1 MLDAGRIDLRRTHPQ
16 APPLATEHALEALI
30 PRDRAAVPALAA
42 SFTRHHHHRGHHFR
56 PASGHNSFDIL
67 DYLNTIMS
75 MTPPPVIGEL
85 QAFKARFFKA
95 LAHPVRIRIVEL
107 LVASHRSVQEL
118 QAALALDQSSVSQH
132 LAVLRANQVV
142 TARKEGASVRYA
154 LRDALVGDLLE
165 VARRIFG
172 NQLAGTQGMLREL
185 QRERRRR

>member
-1 MLDAGRIDLRRTHPQ
+1 
-16 APPLATEHALEALI
+16 
-30 PRDRAAVPALAA
+30 
-42 SFTRHHHHRGHHFR
+42 
-56 PASGHNSFDIL
+56 
-67 DYLNTIMS
+67 
-75 MTPPPVIGEL
+75 MTPPPAIGEL

-118 QAALALDQSSVSQH
+118 QVALALDQSSVSQH

-142 TARKEGASVRYA
+142 TASKEGASVRYA

>member
-1 MLDAGRIDLRRTHPQ
+1 VTLLRCQLCPHPSHVTTTSAVGISVSPTHTP
-16 APPLATEHALEALI
+16 
-30 PRDRAAVPALAA
+30 
-42 SFTRHHHHRGHHFR
+42 GH
-56 PASGHNSFDIL
+56 SDFDIL
-67 DYLNTIMS
+67 LYSNTIMS
-75 MTPPPVIGEL
+75 VITPPAIGEL

-142 TARKEGASVRYA
+142 TARKEGATVRYA
-154 LRDALVGDLLE
+154 LRDPLVGDLLE

-185 QRERRRR
+185 RRERRRR